1 MITVAAVWFLMG
13 LIVIIGMLVLAILK
27 QIKWKAFG
35 ISTSIYIVVLFFLFV
50 IVGSQPTTNNTKNS
64 KSSSE
69 LASTAKIFKLIY
81 NDDEDYSDEIH
92 FESNKDGK
100 YIVKVK
106 GLHNGKIKLANK
118 DDSEEKFQ
126 TRTYKIKKG
135 QTLKIPIQLKGDD
148 LVHNFE
154 ITDNNDNSKD
164 FSIYNNSEKA
174 NSIADSM
181 SANESSS
188 SSITN
193 YQQVRY
199 DDLAR
204 HSKKMN
210 GKDISITGSIIQVEH
225 EDGMYMLLVA
235 MNGDPDQTVMVAVD
249 KSDKPK
255 NGDMVKNDLVT
266 IQGTAGGKQKYTTV
280 MGDDNEVPYIDCNE
294 VIQDQGKAPDDYGD

>member
-1 MITVAAVWFLMG
+1 MITVAAVWFLVG

-50 IVGSQPTTNNTKNS
+50 IVGSQPTSNNTKSS

-69 LASTAKIFKLIY
+69 LASTAKIFKLVY

-135 QTLKIPIQLKGDD
+135 QTLKIPIQL
-148 LVHNFE
+148 
-154 ITDNNDNSKD
+154 
-164 FSIYNNSEKA
+164 
-174 NSIADSM
+174 
-181 SANESSS
+181 
-188 SSITN
+188 
-193 YQQVRY
+193 
-199 DDLAR
+199 
-204 HSKKMN
+204 
-210 GKDISITGSIIQVEH
+210 
-225 EDGMYMLLVA
+225 
-235 MNGDPDQTVMVAVD
+235 
-249 KSDKPK
+249 
-255 NGDMVKNDLVT
+255 
-266 IQGTAGGKQKYTTV
+266 
-280 MGDDNEVPYIDCNE
+280 
-294 VIQDQGKAPDDYGD
+294 